1 MDEVLELTAGFL
13 SSEHV
18 IAIDGPETTV
28 TLQRADCRLMPSA
41 AGLCRYTTPELV
53 ATEQRL
59 LERAVMR
66 RHEHTGVVSPV
77 FIDRALTSRP
87 TISAEQAAVVRS
99 VCSTGAGVEI
109 VEGVAGAGKT
119 FALAA
124 ARDAWTADGF
134 NVMGC
139 ALAAKAAARLHDATR
154 ISSVSIDRLLVALD
168 QQRITLESADVV
180 VVDEAAMVGSR
191 KLHRLLDHA
200 ERARAK
206 VVLIGDPCQLPEI
219 EAGGA
224 FCALTRTLGASGLD
238 ENRRQTEPWERH
250 ALAQLRAG
258 DIEPALDAYLAHDRI
273 VTGDGVRARL
283 VTDWLAAHTEGTDAV
298 MLAATTVEVDDLNRR
313 ARRHLQTHGMIGADQ
328 FIIDGRGFAVGDHVL
343 ALRNDYHRGVLN
355 GTRLRV
361 TGIEARH
368 RLLATV
374 DDHDRPVTL
383 DVAYLEAG
391 HLTHGYAMTIHKAQ
405 GATVERAFV
414 LAPDI
419 LTAETGYTALSRARE
434 RTDIYLETTPRFDRE
449 SHGPPTQTG
458 SPEDRLVRS
467 LQQRRREAF
476 ATDQAGLT
484 RLPVHALHAERVQL
498 ERRLGPRPPDRRR
511 ELERVAAEIS
521 QLRYQYEAAASRAE
535 RATREL
541 DRFGPIARRRHPAR
555 VRAIETRRAAAAS
568 EMDSLQ
574 PRLAGLSSEHRT
586 LSNEQRRYKRWT
598 AEHAPELGHA
608 QELERSIRIVE
619 ALHQGPVPERAY
631 GAEIVHGP
639 EIDLP

>member
-1 MDEVLELTAGFL
+1 
-13 SSEHV
+13 
-18 IAIDGPETTV
+18 
-28 TLQRADCRLMPSA
+28 ADCRLMPSA

-273 VTGDGVRARL
+273 VTGDGVCARL
-283 VTDWLAAHTEGTDAV
+283 VTDWLVDLDGGGGKHHGVCSLGMGGEPVGHEPGAYA
-298 MLAATTVEVDDLNRR
+298 VEVDDLNRR

-383 DVAYLEAG
+383 DVAYLE
-391 HLTHGYAMTIHKAQ
+391 
-405 GATVERAFV
+405 
-414 LAPDI
+414 
-419 LTAETGYTALSRARE
+419 
-434 RTDIYLETTPRFDRE
+434 
-449 SHGPPTQTG
+449 
-458 SPEDRLVRS
+458 
-467 LQQRRREAF
+467 
-476 ATDQAGLT
+476 
-484 RLPVHALHAERVQL
+484 
-498 ERRLGPRPPDRRR
+498 
-511 ELERVAAEIS
+511 
-521 QLRYQYEAAASRAE
+521 
-535 RATREL
+535 
-541 DRFGPIARRRHPAR
+541 
-555 VRAIETRRAAAAS
+555 
-568 EMDSLQ
+568 
-574 PRLAGLSSEHRT
+574 
-586 LSNEQRRYKRWT
+586 
-598 AEHAPELGHA
+598 
-608 QELERSIRIVE
+608 
-619 ALHQGPVPERAY
+619 
-631 GAEIVHGP
+631 
-639 EIDLP
+639 